1 LEIFLNPKQLQLKR
15 YSMTKSIEPRLKL
28 ISEYLKL
35 EKSENFVV
43 PEYQRAYSWDISQCD
58 QLWQDIEEFIQ
69 QSNDDPYFFGTII
82 VDCSEPNK
90 LNLIDGQQRT
100 TTFLLLL
107 KAVLLRLNEVIP
119 KIALN
124 DDTESLLEGLK
135 SNRKRIMSILYKAE
149 DEDIPAI
156 LKFFSE
162 EKVEN
167 SKIIENT
174 KILENNSINELYH
187 DEFSK
192 IIRARNFESA
202 ERNTHKFNKKQKDN
216 KYTNYFRNF
225 KFFYDKLSKASETNL
240 NLFAKTFLQKCQIIE
255 IRSWQVEQA
264 ITMFNSLN
272 SKGMPLS
279 DADIISAQMYSKLSS
294 NENKRNKFNELWEQI
309 KNKAEE
315 LKTKKITD
323 ISGVLQQFM
332 YINRAIHKEY
342 LKENS
347 VDVTTP
353 GLRRY
358 YTEIR
363 KELLNEPLDLCEK
376 LKKIT
381 DIWLKI
387 KDYPIVKLL
396 LKFNANLKLFLM
408 SYLYRYSP
416 EEIDEKVIES
426 ICECLLRLFTLLEL
440 DQTNYSNSKYKTFL
454 FDINLKFVD
463 KNHSIEDIKRA
474 FYEHIQEN
482 WKQED
487 VKESLIDYEKNI
499 LIFLNEYLFSKEKG
513 LSFDFTENTNVEHI
527 MPMSS
532 INIDV
537 IRKDAKINDKEE
549 FCSLVNKLGNKI
561 LLESDTN
568 KSIGSSWF
576 QTKKS
581 KYEKSRFTLAQ
592 AIAKYHKDKWEKEDI
607 EAVTE
612 KAVQRIVNFIFT
624 N

>member
-1 LEIFLNPKQLQLKR
+1 MDKFKNTYRIPSAR
-15 YSMTKSIEPRLKL
+15 HPHWDYRWAG
-28 ISEYLKL
+28 
-35 EKSENFVV
+35 
-43 PEYQRAYSWDISQCD
+43 AY
-58 QLWQDIEEFIQ
+58 FI
-69 QSNDDPYFFGTII
+69 TI
-82 VDCSEPNK
+82 C
-90 LNLIDGQQRT
+90 
-100 TTFLLLL
+100 
-107 KAVLLRLNEVIP
+107 
-119 KIALN
+119 
-124 DDTESLLEGLK
+124 
-135 SNRKRIMSILYKAE
+135 
-149 DEDIPAI
+149 
-156 LKFFSE
+156 
-162 EKVEN
+162 
-167 SKIIENT
+167 
-174 KILENNSINELYH
+174 
-187 DEFSK
+187 
-192 IIRARNFESA
+192 
-202 ERNTHKFNKKQKDN
+202 
-216 KYTNYFRNF
+216 TN
-225 KFFYDKLSKASETNL
+225 
-240 NLFAKTFLQKCQIIE
+240 LQKCQIIE

-264 ITMFNSLN
+264 IMMFNSLN

-353 GLRRY
+353 SLRRY

-440 DQTNYSNSKYKTFL
+440 DQTNYSNNKYKTFL

-463 KNHSIEDIKRA
+463 KNPPIEDIKGA
-474 FYEHIQEN
+474 FYEHIQKN

-513 LSFDFTENTNVEHI
+513 LSFDFTENTNIEHI
-527 MPMSS
+527 MPMSG

-537 IRKDAKINDKEE
+537 IRKDTKINDKEE

-568 KSIGSSWF
+568 KAIGSSWF

-581 KYEKSRFTLAQ
+581 KYEKSGFTLAR

>member
-1 LEIFLNPKQLQLKR
+1 
-15 YSMTKSIEPRLKL
+15 MTKSIEPRLKL

-225 KFFYDKLSKASETNL
+225 KFFYDKLSNASETNL

-264 ITMFNSLN
+264 IMMFNSLN

-381 DIWLKI
+381 DTWLKI

-440 DQTNYSNSKYKTFL
+440 DQTNYSNNKYKTFL

-513 LSFDFTENTNVEHI
+513 LSFDFTENTDIEHI
-527 MPMSS
+527 MPMSG

-549 FCSLVNKLGNKI
+549 FRSLVNKLGNKI

-568 KSIGSSWF
+568 KAIGSSWF

-581 KYEKSRFTLAQ
+581 KYEKSGFTLAQ

>member
-1 LEIFLNPKQLQLKR
+1 
-15 YSMTKSIEPRLKL
+15 MTKSIEPRLKL

>member
-1 LEIFLNPKQLQLKR
+1 
-15 YSMTKSIEPRLKL
+15 MTKSIEPRLKL

-135 SNRKRIMSILYKAE
+135 SNRKRIMSILHKAE

-225 KFFYDKLSKASETNL
+225 KFFYDKLSNASETNL

-264 ITMFNSLN
+264 IMMFNSLN

-440 DQTNYSNSKYKTFL
+440 DQTNYSNNKYKTFL

-527 MPMSS
+527 MPMSG

-561 LLESDTN
+561 LLEGDTN
-568 KSIGSSWF
+568 KAIGSSWF
-576 QTKKS
+576 KTKKS
-581 KYEKSRFTLAQ
+581 KYEKSGFTLAQ

>member
-1 LEIFLNPKQLQLKR
+1 LEIFLNPKQPQLKR